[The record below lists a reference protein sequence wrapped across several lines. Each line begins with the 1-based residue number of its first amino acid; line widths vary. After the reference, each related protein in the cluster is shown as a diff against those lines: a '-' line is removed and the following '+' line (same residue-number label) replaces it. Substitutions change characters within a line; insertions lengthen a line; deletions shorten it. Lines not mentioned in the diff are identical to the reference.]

1 MISVSHPVWFERPV
15 PEEYT
20 DEIGPRIEVLG
31 PGIESDPFLGIESAT
46 GVIASALRYGGSVM
60 DRASRAVAI
69 VRTGIGY
76 DRVDIAAATSRGIA
90 VCNTPDAPTVS
101 TAEHAIALLLAVTKG
116 VYASSDRLRRG
127 DRDLYSR
134 HEAIEL
140 EGKTLGLVG
149 FGRIAR
155 RVGAVARSLGMEV
168 VAFDPFLAHDADPTT
183 KIDDLDGLLNLADVV
198 SIHVPLTGE
207 TRGLF
212 DQERFAAMKPGSFF
226 INTSRGEVVDQG
238 ALLTALATGHL
249 RGAGLDVTD
258 PEPLPADHPL
268 LHRSEVVVTPHVAS
282 ATSEGKRRIFRS
294 ALAEVVAV
302 LDGRLPDHLI
312 NPEVWPP
319 KRRETM

>member
-1 MISVSHPVWFERPV
+1 MTSVSHPVWFERPV
-15 PEEYT
+15 PEEFA

-31 PGIESDPFLGIESAT
+31 PGSESDPFLGIESAT
-46 GVIASALRYGGSVM
+46 GVIASVLRYEGSVM
-60 DRASRAVAI
+60 DRASRAMAI

-76 DRVDIAAATSRGIA
+76 DRVDVAAATVRGIA
-90 VCNTPDAPTVS
+90 VCNTPNAPTVS

-116 VYASSDRLRRG
+116 LYASSERLRRG
-127 DRDLYSR
+127 ESDLYSQ

-155 RVGAVARSLGMEV
+155 RVGAVARSLGMQV
-168 VAFDPFLAHDADPTT
+168 VAFDPFVAHDSDATT
-183 KIDDLDGLLNLADVV
+183 RIDDLDGLLNLADVV

-226 INTSRGEVVDQG
+226 INTSRGGVVDQD
-238 ALLTALATGHL
+238 ALLTALANGHL

-258 PEPLPADHPL
+258 PEPLPSDHPL
-268 LHRSEVVVTPHVAS
+268 LHRSDVVVTPHIAS
-282 ATSEGKRRIFRS
+282 ATSEGKGRIFRS

-302 LDGRLPDHLI
+302 LEGRLPDHLI

-319 KRRETM
+319 KRREPM